1 MLLPPLHYLAGHRHT
16 HSQPLISVI
25 SESKSEVSANMLLSH
40 QLLREERRLLRMVF
54 EHSLASCMSKSLFCG
69 PRHHV
74 DGSQMGLGH
83 GEVEQRAVGGPGSQ
97 ELVFHL

>member
-1 MLLPPLHYLAGHRHT
+1 
-16 HSQPLISVI
+16 
-25 SESKSEVSANMLLSH
+25 
-40 QLLREERRLLRMVF
+40 MVF